1 MKGKQDNIIE
11 HTEILI
17 DQVRLDSK
25 LKVFLKAFESFSEK
39 NSIFLKKKLS
49 VEILRLD
56 YRGRGAYIMWKY
68 FLFKKCQKKNKFTP
82 HIVNKEWVV
91 IFKHS

>member
-49 VEILRLD
+49 KALIPRPLIRSLSNVVA
-56 YRGRGAYIMWKY
+56 RGIIVATDECASIITFY
-68 FLFKKCQKKNKFTP
+68 FGTSNLG
-82 HIVNKEWVV
+82 
-91 IFKHS
+91 